1 MIDIANG
8 PVSRGLP
15 MLCQELRDFEN
26 SASVQM
32 SVNAASVHR
41 TAGGKITEAWV
52 NFDARGLAQQMGV
65 IPAPGR

>member
-1 MIDIANG
+1 
-8 PVSRGLP
+8 